1 MLPWALWLPLATPL
15 QICGQATYFR
25 SYRWRRPHSSLRR
38 ASVSVMQSSQRLT
51 VEDPNGGSNVLENKG
66 ANTSELARLWAG
78 DTTTWRHPI
87 TTLVLLL
94 VWLRTV
100 YVSAAKVRSM
110 LLSGPLEHFPAIVYL
125 FTRPCSW
132 PPAWIAAI
140 GILIA
145 QLAGFQLALI
155 ARMGR
160 QTLRSWRRGQRLF
173 WLRRGRA
180 RLQALANLEEERR
193 REEVEAEQLQLA
205 AVKEA
210 ERGRVAAEA
219 EKARRQKER
228 EDLEELSNV
237 AFWTL
242 LTGASDSE
250 RCRRT
255 IGTWFALLMLL
266 RARPALALP
275 AVITA
280 CVLLSKPPARVFD
293 RLDPPRLLRRW
304 DYRGRNQGCGS
315 ADGARRC
322 GCGRGRARCGG
333 GLTRRL
339 REHRTH
345 AHTRSANRRTRA
357 SRVIGGSDDGLNR
370 PRMMVRMMVRLR
382 RLRRSDRT
390 ARAPTCTPT
399 RG

>member
-38 ASVSVMQSSQRLT
+38 ASVLVKQSSQRLT

-242 LTGASDSE
+242 LTGGTIGAGIKAAAALTALGGAAVGAVVLDAAADSLGDSE
-250 RCRRT
+250 N
-255 IGTWFALLMLL
+255 IEPMLTPDPQTA
-266 RARPALALP
+266 AREPP
-275 AVITA
+275 
-280 CVLLSKPPARVFD
+280 VLLEAATMD
-293 RLDPPRLLRRW
+293 
-304 DYRGRNQGCGS
+304 
-315 ADGARRC
+315 
-322 GCGRGRARCGG
+322 
-333 GLTRRL
+333 
-339 REHRTH
+339 
-345 AHTRSANRRTRA
+345 
-357 SRVIGGSDDGLNR
+357 
-370 PRMMVRMMVRLR
+370 
-382 RLRRSDRT
+382 
-390 ARAPTCTPT
+390 
-399 RG
+399 